1 MKFQNFKLNL
11 EDQPGSERTRE
22 VYAVDAVVVTF
33 LMNNQQSLQKNLQNP
48 SSTEY
53 IDWVPYT
60 HTQCVSEHI
69 CYVHNVNNESR

>member
-22 VYAVDAVVVTF
+22 VHAVDAVVVTF

-53 IDWVPYT
+53 IDLVPYT
-60 HTQCVSEHI
+60 HTVCERTHLLRS
-69 CYVHNVNNESR
+69 